1 MKKNINSGRA
11 FTIVELLVVISIIA
25 ILLALLAPALGGVI
39 RRSKKFT
46 ETNALRNVG
55 QAWILYAN
63 SNAEYV
69 LPGYLEPE
77 MQGTNPGGWD
87 VQYEYP
93 YVPDPTNPNN
103 PPNVII
109 DPDIAATWTWRL
121 MPYLSYNHDMIH
133 DHTDEPDRS
142 SMNILE
148 EAEAIALEPGFGY
161 NAFYVGG
168 WWKEY
173 DVVGQDQKIV
183 RYRFWQAAA
192 DLDGDDNIDDD
203 ERAKVV
209 VRSIGQCRRSTEV
222 VVFCSSSKVEPG
234 VYKKWEDDQ
243 PGSHYVVPPYLAQ
256 EQHWGRAGGGSG
268 GIGGSGGGDTT
279 FSAAAGDFWT
289 VEAFLQT
296 SVPIGRYTK
305 SSNLLYFDGHTANQA
320 VGVLLDMRNWIDIAT
335 TRDFRHNE

>member
-69 LPGYLEPE
+69 LPGYLEPQ
-77 MQGTNPGGWD
+77 MQGSSPGAWD

-93 YVPDPTNPNN
+93 YVPSAGNPNN
-103 PPNVII
+103 PPSVII

-148 EAEAIALEPGFGY
+148 EADAIALEPGFGY
-161 NAFYVGG
+161 NAYYVGG
-168 WWKEY
+168 WWDTFEVEY
-173 DVVGQDQKIV
+173 QDQDIV
-183 RYRFWQAAA
+183 RFKFYQATA
-192 DLDGDDNIDDD
+192 DLDGDDNIDAD

-209 VRSIGQCRRSTEV
+209 VRSMGQCRRSTEV
-222 VVFCSSSKVEPG
+222 VVFCSSSNVSPG
-234 VYKKWEDDQ
+234 IYKEWEDDQ

-256 EQHWGRAGGGSG
+256 EQHWGPPGGP
-268 GIGGSGGGDTT
+268 GIGGSGGVSGNTA
-279 FSAAAGDFWT
+279 FSAGAGDFWT

-305 SSNLLYFDGHTANQA
+305 SSNVLYFDGHTANQS
-320 VGVLLDMRNWIDIAT
+320 VGALLDMRNWIDIAT

>member
-69 LPGYLEPE
+69 LPGYLEPA
-77 MQGTNPGGWD
+77 MQGSTPGAWD

-93 YVPDPTNPNN
+93 YIPDPALPASVFI
-103 PPNVII
+103 PQ
-109 DPDIAATWTWRL
+109 DIAATWTWRL

-133 DHTDEPDRS
+133 DYTDETNIS
-142 SMNILE
+142 SMNIAGNPIE
-148 EAEAIALEPGFGY
+148 GNTEPRAIAFEPGFGY
-161 NAFYVGG
+161 NAYYVGG
-168 WWKEY
+168 WWDMY
-173 DVVGQDQKIV
+173 QLGGQDV
-183 RYRFWQAAA
+183 ARYKFYQATT
-192 DLDGDDNIDDD
+192 DLDGDGNIDTN
-203 ERAKVV
+203 ERAKVLV
-209 VRSIGQCRRSTEV
+209 SSIGQCRRSTEV
-222 VVFCSSSKVEPG
+222 VLFCSSSNVSPG

-243 PGSHYVVPPYLAQ
+243 LGSHFVVPPYLAQ
-256 EQHWGRAGGGSG
+256 DQQWGPPEGGSV
-268 GIGGSGGGDTT
+268 GIGDSGGNNTT
-279 FSAAAGDFWT
+279 FSAGAGDFWT
-289 VEAFLQT
+289 VEAFVKT

-305 SSNLLYFDGHTANQA
+305 
-320 VGVLLDMRNWIDIAT
+320 
-335 TRDFRHNE
+335 